1 MGSRERKTKITSN
14 RGMIREKREV
24 LKKLEKNPKSV
35 VDFLKKEL
43 KLSTQS
49 TDENLQDEWANWRVG
64 PEGGDIYK
72 RGVGKKNLDYIDDLL
87 KDPEFRS
94 LLSNK
99 EIDKL
104 IDDAVDDSFTINP
117 EPEKKKEDKKIEDDE
132 SETSGITITDIPNPP
147 TMKIDPIDIDPS
159 DPIGRRGKPSPKK
172 VKVEI
177 EKDSSFPR
185 ETTPEEEMS
194 FQKGVA
200 PTVESNVESTVEST
214 TSEPKVSK
222 PIDLSKQ
229 VSSKAMDISTPSTID
244 QIPESRLS
252 SDNKSQDQL
261 RSDINYFLKNFPT
274 PLKNIKTQAKR
285 LNTMGLV
292 QLQRLHKR
300 IVNILQPN
308 KMATSGKKVGV
319 VIDAEEYIKR
329 KVGEVM
335 IDNAIKGYQIP
346 NLQPVGD
353 NIDNKSDGT
362 KDIGSYEIK
371 VGPDGGL
378 NSQKE
383 PVYRYIPT
391 TNEEGVNEIEYNYQS
406 KRKPKR
412 MSLPK
417 TKMRNQVV
425 TGKREVRTNPF
436 LEKQGGHRL
445 NVLL

>member
-1 MGSRERKTKITSN
+1 MGSIVNSTKIPGLSARKQKLRDLNMTETEISN
-14 RGMIREKREV
+14 FFIREMGPRNAAENLNDFWRNWREGKGGNDMYKIGDGKRKIDFIDNLIKSDEFR
-24 LKKLEKNPKSV
+24 KKMSDQNILDEIEKV
-35 VDFLKKEL
+35 
-43 KLSTQS
+43 TI
-49 TDENLQDEWANWRVG
+49 TDE
-64 PEGGDIYK
+64 P
-72 RGVGKKNLDYIDDLL
+72 
-87 KDPEFRS
+87 
-94 LLSNK
+94 
-99 EIDKL
+99 
-104 IDDAVDDSFTINP
+104 NP
-117 EPEKKKEDKKIEDDE
+117 PTMKIKSDDE

-147 TMKIDPIDIDPS
+147 NPPKINPIDIDPS
-159 DPIGRRGKPSPKK
+159 DPIGRRGKPSTKK
-172 VKVEI
+172 VKVETVQKVI
-177 EKDSSFPR
+177 PGVQG
-185 ETTPEEEMS
+185 ETTPEEEMN

-200 PTVESNVESTVEST
+200 PTVNPTVESTVV
-214 TSEPKVSK
+214 PKVSK

-274 PLKNIKTQAKR
+274 PLKNIKSQAKR
-285 LNTMGLV
+285 LNKMGLV

-371 VGPDGGL
+371 VGPEGGL

-391 TNEEGVNEIEYNYQS
+391 TNEEGVNEIEYNYES

-412 MSLPK
+412 MALPK

>member
-1 MGSRERKTKITSN
+1 MSRNSLMK
-14 RGMIREKREV
+14 
-24 LKKLEKNPKSV
+24 
-35 VDFLKKEL
+35 
-43 KLSTQS
+43 
-49 TDENLQDEWANWRVG
+49 
-64 PEGGDIYK
+64 Y
-72 RGVGKKNLDYIDDLL
+72 KNLYPNNYVIKPIQINLITLL
-87 KDPEFRS
+87 IPPK
-94 LLSNK
+94 
-99 EIDKL
+99 
-104 IDDAVDDSFTINP
+104 IN
-117 EPEKKKEDKKIEDDE
+117 
-132 SETSGITITDIPNPP
+132 
-147 TMKIDPIDIDPS
+147 PIDIDPS

-172 VKVEI
+172 VKVETV
-177 EKDSSFPR
+177 EKVIPGVQG
-185 ETTPEEEMS
+185 ETTPEEEMN

-200 PTVESNVESTVEST
+200 PTVESNVDPTVDST
-214 TSEPKVSK
+214 TTEPKVSK

-274 PLKNIKTQAKR
+274 PLKNIKSQAKR
-285 LNTMGLV
+285 LNKMGLV

-417 TKMRNQVV
+417 TMMRNQVV

>member
-1 MGSRERKTKITSN
+1 MGSIVRPTKRLGLRARRQRLKDIERNK
-14 RGMIREKREV
+14 E
-24 LKKLEKNPKSV
+24 SV
-35 VDFLKKEL
+35 ANFLKKEL
-43 KLSTQS
+43 EISNQP
-49 TDENLQDEWANWRVG
+49 DENLRDSWKDWIIG
-64 PEGGDIYK
+64 PKGKDIYQ
-72 RGVGKKNLDYIDDLL
+72 RGVGKKNLDYITNLL
-87 KDPEFRS
+87 EDAEFRS
-94 LLSNK
+94 LLKSDK
-99 EIDKL
+99 ETETL
-104 IDDAVDDSFTINP
+104 IDDSYTVNP
-117 EPEKKKEDKKIEDDE
+117 E
-132 SETSGITITDIPNPP
+132 SETSGVTITDIPNPP
-147 TMKIDPIDIDPS
+147 TMKIDPTDIDPS
-159 DPIGRRGKPSPKK
+159 DPIGRPEKPSPKK

-200 PTVESNVESTVEST
+200 PTSEPKVEPTSEPKVDPTVESTVEPT
-214 TSEPKVSK
+214 VSK

-274 PLKNIKTQAKR
+274 PLKNIKSQAKR
-285 LNTMGLV
+285 LNKMGLV

-308 KMATSGKKVGV
+308 KMTTSGKKVGV

-412 MSLPK
+412 MALPK

>member
-1 MGSRERKTKITSN
+1 MSRFSRLLITQTELN
-14 RGMIREKREV
+14 NLFRTAHC
-24 LKKLEKNPKSV
+24 KSV
-35 VDFLKKEL
+35 EAASLVVGSGAAQPSFATSEPKVD
-43 KLSTQS
+43 T
-49 TDENLQDEWANWRVG
+49 TV
-64 PEGGDIYK
+64 
-72 RGVGKKNLDYIDDLL
+72 
-87 KDPEFRS
+87 DP
-94 LLSNK
+94 
-99 EIDKL
+99 
-104 IDDAVDDSFTINP
+104 T
-117 EPEKKKEDKKIEDDE
+117 
-132 SETSGITITDIPNPP
+132 
-147 TMKIDPIDIDPS
+147 
-159 DPIGRRGKPSPKK
+159 
-172 VKVEI
+172 
-177 EKDSSFPR
+177 
-185 ETTPEEEMS
+185 
-194 FQKGVA
+194 
-200 PTVESNVESTVEST
+200 VESTVEST

-274 PLKNIKTQAKR
+274 PLKNIKSQAKR
-285 LNTMGLV
+285 LNKMGLV

-335 IDNAIKGYQIP
+335 IDNAIEVYQIP

>member
-1 MGSRERKTKITSN
+1 MDYTQGGPIWLKQLTS
-14 RGMIREKREV
+14 
-24 LKKLEKNPKSV
+24 
-35 VDFLKKEL
+35 EL
-43 KLSTQS
+43 
-49 TDENLQDEWANWRVG
+49 DANNYELTETIVEETLD
-64 PEGGDIYK
+64 EGGPSGAVSGGASGGASGEQTGIERQKLQKDAK
-72 RGVGKKNLDYIDDLL
+72 AMMGVKDLKAL
-87 KDPEFRS
+87 EA
-94 LLSNK
+94 LA
-99 EIDKL
+99 
-104 IDDAVDDSFTINP
+104 AVAALELEES
-117 EPEKKKEDKKIEDDE
+117 EKIEDDKITAQVIKE
-132 SETSGITITDIPNPP
+132 NPAGGGGEGRGGRNAGVGDIYDSKKDPPLDEGRSSGGASGAASGGATANP
-147 TMKIDPIDIDPS
+147 IVDPIVDP
-159 DPIGRRGKPSPKK
+159 PLAPPLAVVPKK
-172 VKVEI
+172 
-177 EKDSSFPR
+177 
-185 ETTPEEEMS
+185 
-194 FQKGVA
+194 
-200 PTVESNVESTVEST
+200 
-214 TSEPKVSK
+214 SK

-229 VSSKAMDISTPSTID
+229 VKKKAMDISTPSTID
-244 QIPESRLS
+244 QIPKSRLS

-285 LNTMGLV
+285 LNKMGLV

-308 KMATSGKKVGV
+308 KMATSGEKVGV

-329 KVGEVM
+329 KVGEIM

-371 VGPDGGL
+371 VGPEGGL

-412 MSLPK
+412 MALPK